1 MDING
6 RNEYWKITVKGGG
19 GCSAGS
25 GDEKSEKAEGW
36 VRERGEKC
44 RGKGHVGS
52 MNET

>member
-1 MDING
+1 MAEMNIVRSQSRVAVGVQLD
-6 RNEYWKITVKGGG
+6 W
-19 GCSAGS
+19 

-36 VRERGEKC
+36 VRKRGEKC